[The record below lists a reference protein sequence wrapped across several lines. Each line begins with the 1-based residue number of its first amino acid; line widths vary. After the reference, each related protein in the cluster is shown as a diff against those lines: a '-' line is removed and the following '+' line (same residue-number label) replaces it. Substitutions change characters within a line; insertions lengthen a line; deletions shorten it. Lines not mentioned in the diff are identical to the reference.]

1 MLKFPNAKINLGLNV
16 ISKRPDG
23 YHNLE
28 TVMFPVPSHDI
39 LEIVEATDGK
49 DLLHCS
55 GRPVDC
61 PMEKNLVYKALVRMR
76 ERFDIPPVTMYLDKQ
91 TPDGAGLGGGSAD
104 AAFTLTILN
113 ELFSLGATHQQLA
126 EIAAGIGAD
135 CPFFIYDC
143 PMFCTGTGT
152 NLSPIGLNLPR
163 GMWLALVKPDV
174 SVSTREAYAGLT
186 PKLPAEPLSKVIS
199 LPVEQWQGRLVNDF
213 EPSVFRRY
221 PRIATVKRQLME
233 AGAIYASMSG
243 SGSAVFGL
251 FDSKPEHLG
260 DKPFGNDCCYL
271 LKELT

>member
-39 LEIVEATDGK
+39 LEIVEATDGR
-49 DLLHCS
+49 DSLHCS

-113 ELFSLGATHQQLA
+113 ELFSLGATRQQLA
-126 EIAAGIGAD
+126 EIAAEIGAD
-135 CPFFIYDC
+135 CPFFIYNR

-152 NLSPIGLNLPR
+152 DLFPIDLNLP
-163 GMWLALVKPDV
+163 GGLWIVIVKPDV

-186 PKLPAEPLSKVIS
+186 PGHLAEPLSEVIN

-213 EPSVFRRY
+213 EPSVFRCY
-221 PRIATVKRQLME
+221 PRIATVKLQLME

-251 FDSKPEHLG
+251 FNSKPELLC